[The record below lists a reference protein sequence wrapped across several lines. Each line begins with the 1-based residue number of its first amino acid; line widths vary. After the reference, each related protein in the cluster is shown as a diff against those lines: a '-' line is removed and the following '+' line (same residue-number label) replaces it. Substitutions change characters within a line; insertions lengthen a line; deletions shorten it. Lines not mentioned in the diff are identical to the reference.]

1 MRGGTGF
8 RVKSGN
14 RSEQGRFR
22 IHFLAFKADFSRLLS
37 EKANR
42 LAEKTYFFSAR
53 RADGMRLPKKK
64 AFENGDDARGKRLRF
79 HYLERKGVQN
89 RNVFL

>member
-1 MRGGTGF
+1 MRFNLKRMIF
-8 RVKSGN
+8 RS
-14 RSEQGRFR
+14 
-22 IHFLAFKADFSRLLS
+22 
-37 EKANR
+37 
-42 LAEKTYFFSAR
+42 AEKTYFFSAR
-53 RADGMRLPKKK
+53 HADGMRLPKKK

>member
-1 MRGGTGF
+1 
-8 RVKSGN
+8 
-14 RSEQGRFR
+14 
-22 IHFLAFKADFSRLLS
+22 
-37 EKANR
+37 